1 MVECQLP
8 KLNVAS
14 SSLVT
19 RSKKIKSLSGLGPRA
34 LRAHAETPGKGFF
47 VFSPMFL
54 PSRHSSIP
62 IPSRQPTLSSP
73 NPVPLT
79 DTFQLQSR
87 PANLYNLPLTR
98 PAGRHCLQKN
108 RQDTYK
114 VCLITRPNRQT
125 STKPET
131 YRQKSAEKP
140 TKNRQENILLKLI

>member
-19 RSKKIKSLSGLGPRA
+19 RSKKNKIPFRVRSSGTSCPCGNTR
-34 LRAHAETPGKGFF
+34 KGIFCFF
-47 VFSPMFL
+47 SDVP
-54 PSRHSSIP
+54 P
-62 IPSRQPTLSSP
+62 IAPLVHP
-73 NPVPLT
+73 NPFPPA
-79 DTFQLQSR
+79 DTFQPQSR

-140 TKNRQENILLKLI
+140 TKNRQENIPMKLI